1 MISSERH
8 LRNGMVAGM
17 VLLAVALSLGPFAY
31 IIATALK
38 PQSEILS
45 LPPLLPSQPSLD
57 SFRHVFGQTPFGR
70 YLVNSFVVSAVTTIL
85 AVFLASFAAY
95 AISRF
100 EFRGRRVVLL
110 GALAMSMFPQ
120 IALVSG
126 LFLLLTRLGWIDSL
140 QGLALPYV
148 ALTLPLAMWLL
159 VSYFREIPRNIDR
172 AALVDGCTR
181 WDVLWEVILPLAA
194 PGIFSTALLVFIFAW
209 NEFLFALTFTTH
221 ATYRTVPV
229 GIALFE
235 GTYHIPWGDITAAS
249 AVATAPLL
257 VVVSCFQRY
266 IVSGLTA
273 GSLKG

>member
-1 MISSERH
+1 MMLSERNVRG
-8 LRNGMVAGM
+8 LLIVVM
-17 VLLAVALSLGPFAY
+17 VLVALVVSLGPFCY
-31 IIATALK
+31 VVATAFK
-38 PQSEILS
+38 PESEILS
-45 LPPLLPSQPSLD
+45 LPPLLPSRPSLD

-70 YLVNSFVVSAVTTIL
+70 YLVNSFVVSAATTVL
-85 AVFLASFAAY
+85 SVFLASFAAY

-100 EFRGRRVVLL
+100 EFRGRKPALM

-126 LFLLLTRLGWIDSL
+126 LFLLLTRFGWIDSL
-140 QGLALPYV
+140 QGLVLPYV

-159 VSYFREIPRNIDR
+159 VSYFRGIPRNIDR
-172 AALVDGCTR
+172 AALVDGCNR
-181 WDVLWEVILPLAA
+181 WDVLWEVVMPLAA

-209 NEFLFALTFTTH
+209 NEFLFALTFTTQ
-221 ATYRTVPV
+221 AAYRTVPV

-249 AVATAPLL
+249 VVATAPLL

>member
-1 MISSERH
+1 MMPSERCKRTG
-8 LRNGMVAGM
+8 LIVGM
-17 VLLAVALSLGPFAY
+17 VLLAIVVSVGPFAY
-31 IIATALK
+31 VMATALK
-38 PQSEILS
+38 PESEILS
-45 LPPLLPSQPSLD
+45 LPPLLPSRPSLD
-57 SFRHVFGQTPFGR
+57 SFRHVFGHTPFGR
-70 YLVNSFVVSAVTTIL
+70 YLANSFVVSAVTTVL
-85 AVFLASFAAY
+85 SVFLASFAAY

-100 EFRGRRVVLL
+100 EFRGRKVVLF
-110 GALAMSMFPQ
+110 GSLAMSMFPQ

-126 LFLLLTRLGWIDSL
+126 LFLLLTRLGWVDSL
-140 QGLALPYV
+140 QGLVLPYV
-148 ALTLPLAMWLL
+148 ALTQPLAMWLL

-181 WDVLWEVILPLAA
+181 WDVLWEVVLPLAA
-194 PGIFSTALLVFIFAW
+194 PGIFSTALLVFIFSW
-209 NEFLFALTFTTH
+209 NEFLFALTFTTQ
-221 ATYRTVPV
+221 AAYRTVPV

-249 AVATAPLL
+249 VVATAPLL